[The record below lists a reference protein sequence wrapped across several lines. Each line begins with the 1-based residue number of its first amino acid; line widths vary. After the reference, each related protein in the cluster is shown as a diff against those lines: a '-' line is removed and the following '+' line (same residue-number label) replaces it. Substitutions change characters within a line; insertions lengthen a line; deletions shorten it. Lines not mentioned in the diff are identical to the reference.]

1 MEELAM
7 KKLWTVVGLSLIA
20 AVAMAVSASAAEKGA
35 KGGDKPK
42 PHQIT
47 GEVCAI
53 SPDCITVKSKKDG
66 EVKIA
71 MTNKTAFGTKAEP
84 KKCDD
89 FKVGDKV
96 TVAYKEDGD
105 KKCALAVRVPAPR
118 KAVKK

>member
-1 MEELAM
+1 M

-20 AVAMAVSASAAEKGA
+20 AVAMVVSASAAEKGG
-35 KGGDKPK
+35 KGADKPK

-53 SPDCITVKSKKDG
+53 NADCITVKSKKEG

-71 MTNKTAFGTKAEP
+71 LNNKTIFGTKADP

-118 KAVKK
+118 KKK